1 MAKLDASRWRAEH
14 ENRDAIA
21 IAALQIRIHVDVL
34 HNDERAVPRGNRR
47 ERVTHVVAQ
56 MTVSPRQERQS
67 RRWIQFG
74 GVSANY
80 RPHLQRTP
88 RLAIMSAAARV

>member
-1 MAKLDASRWRAEH
+1 MAKFEVRRWRAEQEH
-14 ENRDAIA
+14 RHAIA
-21 IAALQIRIHVDVL
+21 IAALEIRIRVDVL
-34 HNDERAVPRGNRR
+34 HNDERTVPLRNRR
-47 ERVTHVVAQ
+47 ERVTHLVTQ